1 MVSSTQEDL
10 ASDRFRPPDWRLL
23 EARRLVSGPGGPR
36 ADEWSHRAA
45 WYLEDLADGRQ
56 LRYHTHIYEAF
67 RLHEDASAAMEGEA
81 VTGLAAAALELEA
94 YMLAGQSPA
103 AAASHV
109 GQIDPRVGEAYAAL
123 FFDVSTRLKSVAW
136 VCGSVLGQLTGG
148 SPDSMPAKLARA
160 YGYFTRS
167 KKAVRWIMS
176 GIDGISL
183 RSAVANGMD
192 GLINADTS
200 SSLGYKSVLIAR
212 TMPAEKRALRTA
224 VEMYAK
230 VNEVMGAAREAI
242 GDAEAVD
249 YRKALDSLKSSF
261 VFGFGED
268 PVTKDAPRLAQ
279 IATAGVNSS
288 TATE

>member
-1 MVSSTQEDL
+1 MESSTHDDL
-10 ASDRFRPPDWRLL
+10 AADTFRPPDWRLA
-23 EARRLVSGPGGPR
+23 EARRLVSGPGGPS
-36 ADEWSHRAA
+36 ADEWCHRAA
-45 WYLEDLADGRQ
+45 WYLEDLADKRP

-67 RLHEDASAAMEGEA
+67 RLHEDASAALEGEA

-94 YMLAGQSPA
+94 YVLAGQSPA
-103 AAASHV
+103 AAASHA

-123 FFDVSTRLKSVAW
+123 FFDVTSRLKSVAW
-136 VCGSVLGQLTGG
+136 VCGSVLGPLSSG
-148 SPDSMPAKLARA
+148 SPDAMPAKLARA
-160 YGYFTRS
+160 YGYFTKS
-167 KKAVRWIMS
+167 KKAVRWIMN
-176 GIDGISL
+176 GIDGL
-183 RSAVANGMD
+183 TLKSAIANGID

-230 VNEVMGAAREAI
+230 VNEVIGAAREAV

-249 YRKALDSLKSSF
+249 YRKALDRLKSSF

-268 PVTKDAPRLAQ
+268 PVTKDAPRLVQ
-279 IATAGVNSS
+279 NDVLGINSG
-288 TATE
+288 TATG